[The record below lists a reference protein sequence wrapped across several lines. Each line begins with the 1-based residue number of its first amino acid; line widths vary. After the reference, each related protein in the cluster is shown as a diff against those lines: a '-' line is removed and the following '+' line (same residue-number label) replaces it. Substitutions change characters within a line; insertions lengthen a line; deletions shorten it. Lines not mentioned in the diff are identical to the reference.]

1 VILKSGTH
9 INPDQQQPFCYAGPL
24 LQGLPHFSISRKA
37 RPPARK
43 GHFMRSI
50 KKAINQH
57 AHREGVA
64 FGHMKRA
71 ELLARLD
78 ALQATGKPLEEICLA
93 LGIPMP
99 TGNDSKR

>member
-1 VILKSGTH
+1 M
-9 INPDQQQPFCYAGPL
+9 
-24 LQGLPHFSISRKA
+24 PHFEADRTLQYRA
-37 RPPARK
+37 RRARLREK
-43 GHFMRSI
+43 VYFMRSI
-50 KKAINQH
+50 RKAINQY